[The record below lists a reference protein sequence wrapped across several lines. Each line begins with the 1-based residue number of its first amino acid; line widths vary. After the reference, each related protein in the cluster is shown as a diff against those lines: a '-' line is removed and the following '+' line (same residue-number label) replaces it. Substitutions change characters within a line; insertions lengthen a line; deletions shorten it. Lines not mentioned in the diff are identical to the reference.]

1 MGASSPCALCA
12 FDALRIRDDVQ
23 SQRQFAEIKL
33 RACVKIGEIRRDLE
47 KAQGHRANDGTKS
60 KEEIL
65 RDAGIAK
72 RTAHNLG
79 RHCVWF
85 LGRIVSRDRS
95 LAIAYLVRAAADK
108 ADKSRLAKGYF
119 PALALA
125 PTVRAVV
132 EAQAQISDTQAKKL

>member
-1 MGASSPCALCA
+1 
-12 FDALRIRDDVQ
+12 VE

-72 RTAHNLG
+72 RTAYNYEELSG
-79 RHCVWF
+79 SREEQAMQIASAAMETYFAGCAQR
-85 LGRIVSRDRS
+85 GEQVSYKALRS
-95 LAIAYLVRAAADK
+95 AVIEVGEAAFHR
-108 ADKSRLAKGYF
+108 SRNPGNY
-119 PALALA
+119 
-125 PTVRAVV
+125 
-132 EAQAQISDTQAKKL
+132 S